1 MINLYN
7 LYRKIQYS
15 FNDNKELLSENFSC
29 EFKNSLYAGYNGN
42 HLLNKVK
49 NDVILNN
56 IKKEKHYYNSI
67 ENTLISK
74 LQEIKF
80 YSSVNIND
88 SRRIIVSSTNCIS
101 TIQLLF
107 REDIH
112 LNVYFRSSNFDTL
125 LPLDLQFLCSLPKKI
140 INHLEEM
147 IGEEGYEEVNNEL
160 INNLGSKKVKLNL
173 FFGSLHR
180 GL

>member
-1 MINLYN
+1 MKLY
-7 LYRKIQYS
+7 YVYEGIGSS
-15 FNDNKELLSENFSC
+15 FGDSDELLSQNISC
-29 EFKNSLYAGYNGN
+29 EFKNSLYAEYNGN
-42 HLLNKVK
+42 CLFNEVK
-49 NDVILNN
+49 SDAILNN
-56 IKKEKHYYNSI
+56 IKKEKHYYDSI

-80 YSSVNIND
+80 YSPVNIND
-88 SRRIIVSSTNCIS
+88 SRRIIISSTNCIS

-160 INNLGSKKVKLNL
+160 INSLGSKKVKLNL